1 MGALPQTG
9 HADGNVGA
17 KGAVLTVKGLADSG
31 MEPMLGRVLDR
42 LVELWI
48 PQARSRVLLIAMSG
62 FPKRRAE
69 LTCWVKGRLSPAESA
84 YNALGGCIHRGRLQ
98 SAL

>member
-1 MGALPQTG
+1 MS
-9 HADGNVGA
+9 
-17 KGAVLTVKGLADSG
+17 VKGMADSG

-48 PQARSRVLLIAMSG
+48 LQARSRVRLIAMSG

-69 LTCWVKGRLSPAESA
+69 LT
-84 YNALGGCIHRGRLQ
+84 
-98 SAL
+98 